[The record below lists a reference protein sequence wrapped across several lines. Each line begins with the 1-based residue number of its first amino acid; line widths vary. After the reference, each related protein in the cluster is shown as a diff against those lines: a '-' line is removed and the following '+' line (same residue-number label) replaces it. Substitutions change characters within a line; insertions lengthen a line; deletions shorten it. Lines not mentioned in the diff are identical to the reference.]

1 MFNNIKKSDP
11 AFSQIVRKNGVII
24 VIYRASVRY
33 IIFQTALMNFLA
45 HLYLSGNHEE
55 IMVGNFIGDY
65 VKGKEYLYYP
75 EKIRKGIMLHRYI
88 DSYTDSHPV
97 TKLSRAHVSEK
108 YGKYSGIVTD
118 IFYDYF
124 LSSSWEVYSTVELNT
139 YVDYVFSTLKKHYYD
154 YPQGIKNWFPNFIR
168 NNWLLK
174 YSSIE
179 GIEEVLHRMS
189 SRTSLPDYSTFA
201 VGILREREVEMRNEF
216 LMFFD
221 DIRIFVENEH
231 GIITGPPRVTE

>member
-1 MFNNIKKSDP
+1 
-11 AFSQIVRKNGVII
+11 
-24 VIYRASVRY
+24 
-33 IIFQTALMNFLA
+33 MNFLA

-75 EKIRKGIMLHRYI
+75 EKIRKGIILHRYI

-97 TKLSRAHVSEK
+97 TKLSRSHVSEK
-108 YGKYSGIVTD
+108 YGKYSGIIID

-124 LSSSWEVYSTVELNT
+124 LSSEWEKYSPVELGGF
-139 YVDYVFSTLKKHYYD
+139 VDYSFLTLKKHYYD

-168 NNWLLK
+168 NNWLMK
-174 YSSIE
+174 YTTIE

-189 SRTSLPDYSTFA
+189 SRTSLPEYTDFA
-201 VGILREREVEMRNEF
+201 INSLRENEKEMRNEF
-216 LMFFD
+216 LEFFVA
-221 DIRIFVENEH
+221 IRNFVETEH
-231 GIITGPPRVTE
+231 GIITGLPLEGNNQIKT

>member
-1 MFNNIKKSDP
+1 
-11 AFSQIVRKNGVII
+11 
-24 VIYRASVRY
+24 
-33 IIFQTALMNFLA
+33 MNFLA

-88 DSYTDSHPV
+88 DSYTDSHPI
-97 TKLSRAHVSEK
+97 TKISRAHVSEK
-108 YGKYSGIVTD
+108 YGKYSGIVID

-124 LSSSWEVYSTVELNT
+124 LSSNWSLFSPIELQGF
-139 YVDYVFSTLKKHYYD
+139 VDFAFATLKKHYYD

-168 NNWLLK
+168 NNWLIK
-174 YSSIE
+174 YSTIE
-179 GIEEVLHRMS
+179 GIEEVLFRMS
-189 SRTSLPDYSTFA
+189 SRTSLPEFSNYA

-216 LMFFD
+216 LEFFSA
-221 DIRIFVENEH
+221 IRDFVEIEH
-231 GIITGPPRVTE
+231 GIITGLPQSLEK